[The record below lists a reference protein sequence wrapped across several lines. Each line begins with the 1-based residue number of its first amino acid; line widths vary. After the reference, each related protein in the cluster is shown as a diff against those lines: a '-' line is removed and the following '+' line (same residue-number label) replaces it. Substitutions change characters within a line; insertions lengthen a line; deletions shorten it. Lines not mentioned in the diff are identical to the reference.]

1 MMNKLLSYTLILH
14 RPPTLIERFLHKME
28 AVKPLLHLVISC
40 CCIELHQRSASYMAT
55 CVLHIWQVG
64 ALSLPRY
71 GAHYGLWHTGWSTPA
86 VMWSIWA
93 IQLLLVQYFAPDTIK
108 YIFSLIFCT
117 RYNKISF
124 SFIIFCTRY
133 IQILLHKW
141 INSRSCDTWLKDSG
155 AHLKSIDTHIVA
167 PNVISM
173 EVADWRWCELHTVW
187 CP

>member
-1 MMNKLLSYTLILH
+1 MEAASIVAYSNCLGKLWQAMMDKLLSYTLILH
-14 RPPTLIERFLHKME
+14 RPPTLTERFLHKME

-40 CCIELHQRSASYMAT
+40 SCIELHQRSASYMAT

-108 YIFSLIFCT
+108 YIFPWQYFVSFTKPEAMNPMNLYPLKQSL
-117 RYNKISF
+117 R
-124 SFIIFCTRY
+124 
-133 IQILLHKW
+133 
-141 INSRSCDTWLKDSG
+141 
-155 AHLKSIDTHIVA
+155 
-167 PNVISM
+167 
-173 EVADWRWCELHTVW
+173 
-187 CP
+187 

>member
-14 RPPTLIERFLHKME
+14 RPPTLMERFLHKME

-40 CCIELHQRSASYMAT
+40 SCIELHQRSASYMAT

-93 IQLLLVQYFAPDTIK
+93 IQVLSVQYFAPDTIK
-108 YIFSLIFCT
+108 YIFPLIFCT
-117 RYNKISF
+117 SYNSMLSSKF
-124 SFIIFCTRY
+124 GLW
-133 IQILLHKW
+133 ILSLVRLHDLTHRMATVVQAEIDGEK
-141 INSRSCDTWLKDSG
+141 KDNVN
-155 AHLKSIDTHIVA
+155 LIV
-167 PNVISM
+167 
-173 EVADWRWCELHTVW
+173 DLL
-187 CP
+187 